1 MYCWNGSLK
10 IGYDTR
16 KHGKKSLNSWTKKYF
31 FLQGYSLANER
42 YDLDSLKVHR
52 QTIQGIYNDCVK
64 MCGEKNA
71 IRKSLSSNEKL
82 LSHFKNSQY
91 ISVIIASSCW
101 HMLDTNLADQQ
112 TRSGQSEIRKMSGI

>member
-1 MYCWNGSLK
+1 MILESMV
-10 IGYDTR
+10 
-16 KHGKKSLNSWTKKYF
+16 KKKVSTLGQRSI

-71 IRKSLSSNEKL
+71 IRKSLSSKEKL